1 MQYILTEEE
10 YKKLTPL
17 RNVEELE
24 VKIQLLNDKVM
35 ILSNHPCSNEKER
48 IIVSFYCDDCPIGA
62 FGTNTCKKYQRY
74 SK

>member
-24 VKIQLLNDKVM
+24 GKIQLLNDKVM
-35 ILSNHPCSNEKER
+35 ILSNHPCSNEKKR

>member
-24 VKIQLLNDKVM
+24 GKIQLLNDKVM
-35 ILSNHPCSNEKER
+35 ILSNHPCSMKKKG
-48 IIVSFYCDDCPIGA
+48 IIVSLL
-62 FGTNTCKKYQRY
+62 
-74 SK
+74 

>member
-1 MQYILTEEE
+1 MTEEE

-17 RNVEELE
+17 RNLEELE
-24 VKIQLLNDKVM
+24 GKIQL
-35 ILSNHPCSNEKER
+35 LSNHPCSNEKER

>member
-24 VKIQLLNDKVM
+24 GKYSYLM
-35 ILSNHPCSNEKER
+35 IR
-48 IIVSFYCDDCPIGA
+48 
-62 FGTNTCKKYQRY
+62 
-74 SK
+74 

>member
-1 MQYILTEEE
+1 
-10 YKKLTPL
+10 
-17 RNVEELE
+17 
-24 VKIQLLNDKVM
+24 M